1 MKMTNATGTVLLAAV
16 LVTAAVRAE
25 DAVTNRAS
33 IPTDHLSFYTNY
45 VSIYTNHVSIYT
57 NELTILANRLSLSA
71 RFGFNISGKFKGIG
85 NGLFTVPAPNPR
97 RTLDGDAYNYDDGYV
112 LTDSSGNFG
121 GETRYWGYDD
131 SASQILGN
139 TVLLS
144 RISSVSGKDQS
155 ADPTPGAE
163 LVYSRHLGVSGS
175 KRYGLEIAVNYQ
187 SISFSDHSAYSAT
200 RVRDAFPYEPGT
212 TLPTNSYQGRFDAPG
227 FILGDTPVGSSTSV
241 AVITGNHRFDGD
253 LWGGRFGPYLEFP
266 VTERLNISLSAG
278 LALGLLDAEASWS
291 ESATL
296 PSGGIVSASG
306 KGSDFDMLWGGYAR
320 ADAAYDLGKN
330 WSLLFGLQFQS
341 LGRYDHNIAGR
352 EVELDLRTSIF
363 VTVGLGKSF

>member
-1 MKMTNATGTVLLAAV
+1 MIMLMKNALCKNPVW
-16 LVTAAVRAE
+16 TAALLVAATANAE
-25 DAVTNRAS
+25 AQES
-33 IPTDHLSFYTNY
+33 TDHLSFYTNY
-45 VSIYTNHVSIYT
+45 VSIYTNYVSIYT
-57 NELTILANRLSLSA
+57 NEPNILDNRLSLSA

-155 ADPTPGAE
+155 ADPTLGAE

-175 KRYGLEIAVNYQ
+175 KRYGLEIAINYQ

-200 RVRDAFPYEPGT
+200 RVTDAFPYEPGT

-227 FILGDTPVGSSTSV
+227 FLLGDTPVGSSTFV
-241 AVITGNHRFDGD
+241 VLLYGNH
-253 LWGGRFGPYLEFP
+253 
-266 VTERLNISLSAG
+266 
-278 LALGLLDAEASWS
+278 
-291 ESATL
+291 
-296 PSGGIVSASG
+296 
-306 KGSDFDMLWGGYAR
+306 
-320 ADAAYDLGKN
+320 
-330 WSLLFGLQFQS
+330 
-341 LGRYDHNIAGR
+341 
-352 EVELDLRTSIF
+352 
-363 VTVGLGKSF
+363 